1 MKSKSMKRRENVQM
15 EMFAENNKT
24 PHNEALSQTVLQ
36 NQVRCLICKD
46 EPCSSRKW
54 DFQRCECGAVAVD
67 GGMEYLK
74 RIGKPEDYRDMS
86 VTIPAGVVDA
96 CNRAINDTIRNTPDG
111 IVGVVAVVVRVLRDN
126 GIKLKETL
134 NA

>member
-1 MKSKSMKRRENVQM
+1 MRHFLRRYSKTKLDVSSARMSR
-15 EMFAENNKT
+15 A
-24 PHNEALSQTVLQ
+24 
-36 NQVRCLICKD
+36 QVGNGT
-46 EPCSSRKW
+46 SR
-54 DFQRCECGAVAVD
+54 GANVAVD